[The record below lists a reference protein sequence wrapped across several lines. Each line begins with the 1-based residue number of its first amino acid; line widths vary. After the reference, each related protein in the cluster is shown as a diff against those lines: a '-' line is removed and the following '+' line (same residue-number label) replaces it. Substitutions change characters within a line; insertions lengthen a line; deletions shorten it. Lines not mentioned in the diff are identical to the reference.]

1 MRGASSQTIGNS
13 AFARYLRSG
22 RHVSDLPDAGAI
34 ERKFNPNHDPRNGR
48 FTSGPGGGQAGPR
61 VPASSGGG
69 STGRATRSDDGVR
82 LGILSERHETSG
94 RGPGTVS
101 TGKGDAGGVSYGRY
115 QLATNTGDAAA
126 FIASDAAEPWA
137 RDFKGL
143 TPGTAAFTE
152 RWKAVAR
159 RDAQAFGAAQ
169 HAYVQE
175 SHYAPVV
182 RRVEQA
188 TSYDLDGASDA
199 VRNVTWS
206 IAVQHGHAADI
217 LADAV
222 RQTDRTVARSDPRYE
237 EALIDNAYARRAKHV
252 RRVAERQRAAGKRA
266 QASQSA
272 DILKKR
278 YPQEHADAL
287 DMLRKEHGR

>member
-1 MRGASSQTIGNS
+1 MRGASNQTVGDS

-22 RHVSDLPDAGAI
+22 RHVPDRPGDGAI
-34 ERKFNPNHDPRNGR
+34 ELKFNPNHDPGDGR
-48 FTSGPGGGQAGPR
+48 FTSGPGGGQAEPR
-61 VPASSGGG
+61 APESSG
-69 STGRATRSDDGVR
+69 SRRTGRATRSDDGAR

-101 TGKGDAGGVSYGRY
+101 TGKGDAGGVSYGSY

-126 FIASDAAEPWA
+126 FMASDAAKPWA

-143 TPGTAAFTE
+143 VPGTAAFTE
-152 RWKAVAR
+152 RWKGVAR

-206 IAVQHGHAADI
+206 IAVQHGHAANI

-222 RQTDRTVARSDPRYE
+222 RQTDRTVARSNPRYE
-237 EALIDNAYARRAKHV
+237 EALINNAYAGRSAYV
-252 RRVAERQRAAGKRA
+252 RHLRERQLAIGKRD

-272 DILKKR
+272 DILKNR
-278 YPQEHADAL
+278 YPQELADAL
-287 DMLRKEHGR
+287 DMLRKERGQ